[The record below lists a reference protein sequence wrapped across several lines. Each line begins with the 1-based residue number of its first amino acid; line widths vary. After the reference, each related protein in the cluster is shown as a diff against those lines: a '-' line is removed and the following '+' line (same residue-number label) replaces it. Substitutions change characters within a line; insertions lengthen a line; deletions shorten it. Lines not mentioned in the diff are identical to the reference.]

1 MFFHFQNIERDMNFF
16 RGPAVIIMIICAVG
30 IAGAQKNGNRFVPDE
45 LLVKYSP
52 NVKSAV
58 KRDTGANFGAQFIEE
73 LGDFGWVRIRVPK
86 HTSLAAAASRLL
98 RSPEIIYVQPNY
110 YYRLSQEPNDPKFP
124 ESGMFG
130 LPIISAPLAWNLATG
145 SRDVVV
151 AVVDTGM
158 RYAHED
164 LAANTWTNPGE
175 IAGND
180 IDDDGNG
187 FIDDVHGYDFFSDD
201 SDPIDENG
209 HGTHVT
215 GTIGAVG
222 NNGLGVVGVNWAVSL
237 MAVKIFS
244 ATGTDTTTAMVLNA
258 YSYIRMMKQRGVN
271 IRVTNNSFGGCDENC
286 SFDQAMKD
294 AIDALGD
301 ADILNIFAAGNGN
314 TDIDAQP
321 FFPASYTSPSI
332 ISVAS
337 STSIDSR
344 SGFSNFGIESVDLA
358 APGSV
363 ILSTTF
369 GADDTYG
376 ILSGTSMATPHVT
389 GAAALLA
396 AAHPELS
403 AASLKAT
410 LLNNVD
416 PLPDWLNIVK
426 TGGRLNIASA
436 IQNPTDCAFDLS
448 ATSLPVRPKGGIFT
462 INVSAAPNCDYL
474 VKDDVNWIHV
484 MGPDTRSGNSDI
496 IFRVSL
502 SRRISRTASIK
513 IGGKSVTV
521 TQSRN

>member
-1 MFFHFQNIERDMNFF
+1 
-16 RGPAVIIMIICAVG
+16 MIVMLLMIG
-30 IAGAQKNGNRFVPDE
+30 FTSAQRNATRFAPGE
-45 LLVKYSP
+45 LLVKYAPEASP
-52 NVKSAV
+52 AV
-58 KRDTGANFGAQFIEE
+58 KRRAGANLGAEFIEE
-73 LGDFGWVRIRVPK
+73 LGDLGWVRIKVP
-86 HTSLAAAASRLL
+86 SRMNLNAAAARLL
-98 RSPEIIYVQPNY
+98 RSPGVVSVQPNY
-110 YYRLSQEPNDPKFP
+110 YYRLLQTPDDPRFP

-130 LPIISAPLAWNLATG
+130 LPAISAPLAWDMATG

-158 RYAHED
+158 RYTHED
-164 LAANTWTNPGE
+164 LAANVWTNPGE
-175 IAGND
+175 IDANG

-187 FIDDVHGYDFFSDD
+187 FIDDVHGYDFFFN
-201 SDPIDENG
+201 DPDPLDENG

-244 ATGTDTTTAMVLNA
+244 PTGNGTTTAMVLNA
-258 YSYIRMMKQRGVN
+258 YNYIRMMKQSGVN

-286 SFDQAMKD
+286 GFDQAMKD

-314 TDIDAQP
+314 ADIDAAP
-321 FFPASYTSPSI
+321 FFPASYTSPSVV
-332 ISVAS
+332 SVAS
-337 STSIDSR
+337 STSLDTR
-344 SGFSNFGIESVDLA
+344 SGFSNFGVESVDLS
-358 APGSV
+358 APGTV

-376 ILSGTSMATPHVT
+376 IMSGTSMATPHVT

-403 AASLKAT
+403 AASIKAT

-416 PLPDWLNIVK
+416 PLPDWMGIVK
-426 TGGRLNIASA
+426 TGGRLNVAA
-436 IQNPTDCAFDLS
+436 ALQNPTDCSFALS
-448 ATSLPVRPKGGIFT
+448 ASSFPVRTKGGLIT
-462 INVSAAPNCDYL
+462 VNVSAPPNCDYL
-474 VKDDVNWIHV
+474 VKSNVNWIHV
-484 MGPDTRSGNSDI
+484 VGPDTRSGNSDI
-496 IFRVSL
+496 VFRVSFNT
-502 SRRISRTASIK
+502 RISRSAAIEL
-513 IGGKSVTV
+513 GGKSITV